1 MIWSAR
7 DLSNALNIEV
17 HPDIHGGQVQFNSN
31 SVTDGDLFIA
41 LKRANDGHNYA
52 LHALERRANAVI
64 ISQEITGLPDE
75 KVIMVSDTLTALHQM
90 AEYKRK
96 KSQAKFIGVT
106 GSSGKTGTK
115 EAIKTVLSHFGS
127 TFASRGNFNNHLG
140 VSINLASLPD
150 DIEYAV
156 FEMGMNHPGEIR
168 ALTKMV
174 RPDISVIT
182 TISEA
187 HLEFFQ
193 SQLHLV
199 DAKCEIFEG
208 MSKDGIAVIDLD
220 SPYYNRV
227 LQNLKQLSINNIYS
241 FGTSPY
247 ADCSLISYEYQQIT
261 KQVRLRYSIHNIV
274 NSGEVDSRSDGATPI
289 NNRQALSDDV
299 TNFSSI
305 DYTKIDI
312 KIPLVPEH
320 YARNYTITLQM
331 SAILNLDIN
340 VAARQLSK
348 ILLMDGRG
356 KLINAKYHGQDYQII
371 CDYYNANPESVKAA
385 LLYLKQLS
393 GKKKIAIIGDMLELG
408 DNSIKFH
415 KDLIPAILDSGANRV
430 FLVGNNTQY
439 IYQSLPDKIEKI
451 HFDNVD
457 LLIENLSKLLK
468 GNELIL
474 IKGSNSTQL
483 SKIIQS
489 FELH

>member
-31 SVTDGDLFIA
+31 SVTYGDLFIA
-41 LKRANDGHNYA
+41 LKGDNDGHNYA
-52 LHALERRANAVI
+52 LHALERGANAVI
-64 ISQEITGLPDE
+64 ISQEITGLPNE
-75 KVIMVSDTLTALHQM
+75 KVIMVPDTLTALHQM
-90 AEYKRK
+90 AEYKRQ

-140 VSINLASLPD
+140 VPINLASLPD

-220 SPYYNRV
+220 SPYYNQV

-261 KQVRLRYSIHNIV
+261 QQVRLRYSIHN
-274 NSGEVDSRSDGATPI
+274 
-289 NNRQALSDDV
+289 
-299 TNFSSI
+299 
-305 DYTKIDI
+305 TKIDI
-312 KIPLVPEH
+312 EIPLVPEH
-320 YARNYTITLQM
+320 YARNYTIALQM

-439 IYQSLPDKIEKI
+439 IYQSLPNEIEKI

>member
-41 LKRANDGHNYA
+41 LKGANDGHNYA
-52 LHALERRANAVI
+52 LHALERGANAVI
-64 ISQEITGLPDE
+64 ISQEITGLPNE
-75 KVIMVSDTLTALHQM
+75 KVIMVPDTLTALHQM
-90 AEYKRK
+90 AEYKRQ

-140 VSINLASLPD
+140 VPINLASLPD

-220 SPYYNRV
+220 SPYYNQV

-261 KQVRLRYSIHNIV
+261 QQVRLRYSIHN
-274 NSGEVDSRSDGATPI
+274 
-289 NNRQALSDDV
+289 
-299 TNFSSI
+299 
-305 DYTKIDI
+305 TKIDI
-312 KIPLVPEH
+312 EIPLVPEH
-320 YARNYTITLQM
+320 YARNYTIALQM

-408 DNSIKFH
+408 DNAIKFH

-439 IYQSLPDKIEKI
+439 IYQSLPNEIEKI

>member
-41 LKRANDGHNYA
+41 LKGANDGHNYA
-52 LHALERRANAVI
+52 LHALERGANAVI

-75 KVIMVSDTLTALHQM
+75 KVIMVPDTLTALHQM

-140 VSINLASLPD
+140 VPINLASLSD

-168 ALTKMV
+168 TLTKMV

-220 SPYYNRV
+220 SLYYNRV

-261 KQVRLRYSIHNIV
+261 QQVRLRYSIHN
-274 NSGEVDSRSDGATPI
+274 
-289 NNRQALSDDV
+289 
-299 TNFSSI
+299 
-305 DYTKIDI
+305 TKIDI
-312 KIPLVPEH
+312 EIPLVPEH
-320 YARNYTITLQM
+320 YARNYTIALQM

-356 KLINAKYHGQDYQII
+356 KLINAKYHGLDYQII

-439 IYQSLPDKIEKI
+439 IYQSLPDEIEKI

-457 LLIENLSKLLK
+457 LLIENLSRLLK

>member
-31 SVTDGDLFIA
+31 SVTYGDLFIA
-41 LKRANDGHNYA
+41 LKGANDGHNYA
-52 LHALERRANAVI
+52 LHALERGANAVI
-64 ISQEITGLPDE
+64 ISQEITGLPNE
-75 KVIMVSDTLTALHQM
+75 KVIMVPDTLTALHQM
-90 AEYKRK
+90 AEYKRQ

-140 VSINLASLPD
+140 VPINLASLPD

-220 SPYYNRV
+220 SPYYNQV

-261 KQVRLRYSIHNIV
+261 QQVRLRYSIHN
-274 NSGEVDSRSDGATPI
+274 
-289 NNRQALSDDV
+289 
-299 TNFSSI
+299 
-305 DYTKIDI
+305 TKIDI
-312 KIPLVPEH
+312 EIPLVPEH
-320 YARNYTITLQM
+320 YARNYTIALQM

-439 IYQSLPDKIEKI
+439 IYQSLPNEIEKI

>member
-41 LKRANDGHNYA
+41 LKGANDGHNYA
-52 LHALERRANAVI
+52 LHALERGANAVI

-75 KVIMVSDTLTALHQM
+75 KVIMVPDTLTALHQM
-90 AEYKRK
+90 AEYKRQ

-140 VSINLASLPD
+140 VPINLASLPD

-168 ALTKMV
+168 TLTKMV
-174 RPDISVIT
+174 KPDISVIT

-261 KQVRLRYSIHNIV
+261 QQVRLRYSIHN
-274 NSGEVDSRSDGATPI
+274 
-289 NNRQALSDDV
+289 
-299 TNFSSI
+299 
-305 DYTKIDI
+305 TKIDI

-320 YARNYTITLQM
+320 YARNYTIALQM

-340 VAARQLSK
+340 VAARQLNK

-439 IYQSLPDKIEKI
+439 IYQSLPDEIEKI

>member
-7 DLSNALNIEV
+7 DLNNALNIEV

-41 LKRANDGHNYA
+41 LKGANDGHNYA
-52 LHALERRANAVI
+52 LHALERGANAVI
-64 ISQEITGLPDE
+64 ISQEIAGLPDE
-75 KVIMVSDTLTALHQM
+75 KVIMVPDTLTALHQM
-90 AEYKRK
+90 AEYKRQ

-140 VSINLASLPD
+140 VPINLASLPD

-220 SPYYNRV
+220 SPYYNQV

-261 KQVRLRYSIHNIV
+261 QQVRLRYSIHN
-274 NSGEVDSRSDGATPI
+274 
-289 NNRQALSDDV
+289 
-299 TNFSSI
+299 
-305 DYTKIDI
+305 TKIDI
-312 KIPLVPEH
+312 EIPLVPEH
-320 YARNYTITLQM
+320 YARNYTIALQM

-340 VAARQLSK
+340 VAARQLNK

-439 IYQSLPDKIEKI
+439 IYQSLPDEIEKI

>member
-7 DLSNALNIEV
+7 DLNNALNIEV

-41 LKRANDGHNYA
+41 LKGANDGHNYA
-52 LHALERRANAVI
+52 LHALERGANAVI

-75 KVIMVSDTLTALHQM
+75 KVIMVPDTLTALHQM
-90 AEYKRK
+90 AEYKRQ

-140 VSINLASLPD
+140 VPINLASLPD

-199 DAKCEIFEG
+199 DAKCKIFEG

-261 KQVRLRYSIHNIV
+261 QQVRLRYSIHN
-274 NSGEVDSRSDGATPI
+274 
-289 NNRQALSDDV
+289 
-299 TNFSSI
+299 
-305 DYTKIDI
+305 TKIDI
-312 KIPLVPEH
+312 EIPLIPEH
-320 YARNYTITLQM
+320 YARNYTIALQM

-348 ILLMDGRG
+348 IVLMDGRG

-439 IYQSLPDKIEKI
+439 IYQSLPDEIEKI

>member
-1 MIWSAR
+1 MIWSAK
-7 DLSNALNIEV
+7 DLSSALNIEV
-17 HPDIHGGQVQFNSN
+17 HPDIHGGQIQFNSK
-31 SVTDGDLFIA
+31 SVTNGDLFIA
-41 LKRANDGHNYA
+41 LKGASDGHNYA
-52 LHALERRANAVI
+52 LQSLERGANAVI
-64 ISQEITGLPDE
+64 ISQEIKDLPDE
-75 KVIMVSDTLTALHQM
+75 KVIMVPDTLTALHQM
-90 AEYKRK
+90 AEYKRQ
-96 KSQAKFIGVT
+96 KSQAKFIGIT

-115 EAIKTVLSHFGS
+115 EAIKTILSYFGS

-140 VSINLASLPD
+140 VPINLASMPD
-150 DIEYAV
+150 NIEYAV

-168 ALTKMV
+168 KLTRMV
-174 RPDISVIT
+174 RPNISVIT

-220 SPYYNRV
+220 SQYYNRV
-227 LQNLKQLSINNIYS
+227 LHNLKQLSINNIYS
-241 FGTSPY
+241 FGKSPY
-247 ADCSLISYEYQQIT
+247 ADSSLTSYEYQQIER
-261 KQVRLRYSIHNIV
+261 QVRLRYSIHN
-274 NSGEVDSRSDGATPI
+274 
-289 NNRQALSDDV
+289 
-299 TNFSSI
+299 
-305 DYTKIDI
+305 TKIDI

-320 YARNYTITLQM
+320 YAKNYTIALQM

-340 VAARQLSK
+340 ATARQLSK
-348 ILLMDGRG
+348 ISLIEGRG
-356 KLINAKYHGQDYQII
+356 KLIHAKYHGQEYQII

-393 GKKKIAIIGDMLELG
+393 GGKKVAIIGDMLELG

-415 KDLIPAILDSGANRV
+415 TDLIPAILDSGTNRV
-430 FLVGNNTQY
+430 FLVGNNTKY
-439 IYQSLPDKIEKI
+439 IYQSLPNEIEKI

-489 FELH
+489 FGLQQ

>member
-1 MIWSAR
+1 M
-7 DLSNALNIEV
+7 EV

-41 LKRANDGHNYA
+41 LKGANDGHNYA
-52 LHALERRANAVI
+52 LHALERGANAVI

-75 KVIMVSDTLTALHQM
+75 KVIMVPDTLTALHQM
-90 AEYKRK
+90 AEYKRQ

-140 VSINLASLPD
+140 VPINLASLPD

-208 MSKDGIAVIDLD
+208 MSKDGIAGIAVIDLD

-261 KQVRLRYSIHNIV
+261 QQVRLRYSIHN
-274 NSGEVDSRSDGATPI
+274 
-289 NNRQALSDDV
+289 
-299 TNFSSI
+299 
-305 DYTKIDI
+305 TKIDI

-320 YARNYTITLQM
+320 YARNYTIALQM

-340 VAARQLSK
+340 VAARQLNK

-439 IYQSLPDKIEKI
+439 IYQSLPNEIEKI

>member
-1 MIWSAR
+1 MIWSAK
-7 DLSNALNIEV
+7 DLSSALNIKV
-17 HPDIHGGQVQFNSN
+17 HPDIHGGQIQFNSN

-41 LKRANDGHNYA
+41 LKGASDGHNYV
-52 LHALERRANAVI
+52 LHALERGANAVI
-64 ISQEITGLPDE
+64 ISQEVKGLPSE
-75 KVIMVSDTLTALHQM
+75 KVIMVPDTLTALHQM

-115 EAIKTVLSHFGS
+115 EAIKTILSYFGP

-140 VSINLASLPD
+140 VPINLASMPD

-168 ALTKMV
+168 ELTKMV
-174 RPDISVIT
+174 RPNISVIT

-208 MSKDGIAVIDLD
+208 MPKDGIAVIDLD

-227 LQNLKQLSINNIYS
+227 LQNLKQLSISNIYS
-241 FGTSPY
+241 FGKSPC
-247 ADCSLISYEYQQIT
+247 ADSSLTSYEYQQIEQ
-261 KQVRLRYSIHNIV
+261 QVRLRYSIHN
-274 NSGEVDSRSDGATPI
+274 
-289 NNRQALSDDV
+289 
-299 TNFSSI
+299 
-305 DYTKIDI
+305 TKIDI

-320 YARNYTITLQM
+320 YARNYTIVLQI
-331 SAILNLDIN
+331 SAILNLDVN
-340 VAARQLSK
+340 AAARQLSK
-348 ILLMDGRG
+348 ISLIEGRG

-393 GKKKIAIIGDMLELG
+393 GEKKVAIIGDMLELG
-408 DNSIKFH
+408 DHSIKFH
-415 KDLIPAILDSGANRV
+415 QDLIPAILDSGASRV
-430 FLVGNNTQY
+430 FLVGNHTKY
-439 IYQSLPDKIEKI
+439 IYQSLPDEIEKI
-451 HFDNVD
+451 HFDNVN

-489 FELH
+489 FELQQ

>member
-41 LKRANDGHNYA
+41 LKGANDGHNYA
-52 LHALERRANAVI
+52 LHALERGANAVI

-75 KVIMVSDTLTALHQM
+75 KVIMVPDTLTALHQT

-140 VSINLASLPD
+140 VPINLASLPD

-261 KQVRLRYSIHNIV
+261 QQVRLRYSIHN
-274 NSGEVDSRSDGATPI
+274 
-289 NNRQALSDDV
+289 
-299 TNFSSI
+299 
-305 DYTKIDI
+305 TKIDI
-312 KIPLVPEH
+312 KILLVPEH
-320 YARNYTITLQM
+320 YARNYTIALQM

-356 KLINAKYHGQDYQII
+356 KLINAKYHDQDYQII

-439 IYQSLPDKIEKI
+439 IYQSLPDEIEKI

>member
-41 LKRANDGHNYA
+41 LKGGANDGHNYA
-52 LHALERRANAVI
+52 LHALERGANAVI

-90 AEYKRK
+90 AEYKRQ

-115 EAIKTVLSHFGS
+115 EAIKTVLNHFGS

-140 VSINLASLPD
+140 VPINLASLPD

-261 KQVRLRYSIHNIV
+261 QQVRLRYSIHN
-274 NSGEVDSRSDGATPI
+274 
-289 NNRQALSDDV
+289 
-299 TNFSSI
+299 
-305 DYTKIDI
+305 TKIDI

-320 YARNYTITLQM
+320 YARNYTIALQM

-439 IYQSLPDKIEKI
+439 IYQSLPDEIEKI

>member
-7 DLSNALNIEV
+7 DLNNALNIEV

-31 SVTDGDLFIA
+31 SVTDGDLFIV
-41 LKRANDGHNYA
+41 LKGANDGHNYA
-52 LHALERRANAVI
+52 LHALERGANAVI

-75 KVIMVSDTLTALHQM
+75 KVIMVPDTLTALHQM
-90 AEYKRK
+90 AEYKRQ

-140 VSINLASLPD
+140 VPINLASLPD

-168 ALTKMV
+168 TLTKMV

-261 KQVRLRYSIHNIV
+261 QQVRLRYSIHN
-274 NSGEVDSRSDGATPI
+274 
-289 NNRQALSDDV
+289 
-299 TNFSSI
+299 
-305 DYTKIDI
+305 TKIDI
-312 KIPLVPEH
+312 EIPLVPEH
-320 YARNYTITLQM
+320 YARNYTIALQM

-439 IYQSLPDKIEKI
+439 IYQSLPDEIEKI

>member
-41 LKRANDGHNYA
+41 LKGANDGHNYA
-52 LHALERRANAVI
+52 LHALERGANAVI
-64 ISQEITGLPDE
+64 ISQEITGLPNE
-75 KVIMVSDTLTALHQM
+75 KVIMVPDTLTALHQM
-90 AEYKRK
+90 AEYKRQ

-140 VSINLASLPD
+140 VPINLASLPD

-220 SPYYNRV
+220 SPYYNQV

-261 KQVRLRYSIHNIV
+261 QQVRLRYSIHN
-274 NSGEVDSRSDGATPI
+274 
-289 NNRQALSDDV
+289 
-299 TNFSSI
+299 
-305 DYTKIDI
+305 TKIDI
-312 KIPLVPEH
+312 EIPLVPEH
-320 YARNYTITLQM
+320 YARNYTIALQM

-439 IYQSLPDKIEKI
+439 IYQSLPNEIEKI

>member
-41 LKRANDGHNYA
+41 LKGANDGHNYA
-52 LHALERRANAVI
+52 LHALERGANALI

-75 KVIMVSDTLTALHQM
+75 KVIMVPDTLTALHQM
-90 AEYKRK
+90 AEYKRQ

-115 EAIKTVLSHFGS
+115 EAIKTVLNHFGS

-140 VSINLASLPD
+140 APINLASLPD

-168 ALTKMV
+168 TLTKMV

-227 LQNLKQLSINNIYS
+227 LQNLKKLSINNIYS

-261 KQVRLRYSIHNIV
+261 QQVRLRYSIHN
-274 NSGEVDSRSDGATPI
+274 
-289 NNRQALSDDV
+289 
-299 TNFSSI
+299 
-305 DYTKIDI
+305 TKIDI

-320 YARNYTITLQM
+320 YARNYTIALQM

-408 DNSIKFH
+408 DNSIKFY

-439 IYQSLPDKIEKI
+439 IYQSLPDEIEKI

>member
-41 LKRANDGHNYA
+41 LKGANDGHNYA
-52 LHALERRANAVI
+52 LHALERGANAVI

-75 KVIMVSDTLTALHQM
+75 KVIMVPDTLTALHQM
-90 AEYKRK
+90 AEYKRQ

-115 EAIKTVLSHFGS
+115 EAIKTVLNHFGS

-140 VSINLASLPD
+140 VPINLASLPD

-168 ALTKMV
+168 VLTKMV

-261 KQVRLRYSIHNIV
+261 QQVRLRYSIHN
-274 NSGEVDSRSDGATPI
+274 
-289 NNRQALSDDV
+289 
-299 TNFSSI
+299 
-305 DYTKIDI
+305 TKIDI

-320 YARNYTITLQM
+320 YARNYTIALQM

-439 IYQSLPDKIEKI
+439 IYQSLPDEIEKI

>member
-1 MIWSAR
+1 MIWSVR

-41 LKRANDGHNYA
+41 LKGANDGHNYA
-52 LHALERRANAVI
+52 LHALERGANAVI

-75 KVIMVSDTLTALHQM
+75 KVIMVPDTLTALHQM
-90 AEYKRK
+90 AEYKRQ

-140 VSINLASLPD
+140 VPINLASLPD

-261 KQVRLRYSIHNIV
+261 QQVRLRYSIHN
-274 NSGEVDSRSDGATPI
+274 
-289 NNRQALSDDV
+289 
-299 TNFSSI
+299 
-305 DYTKIDI
+305 TKIDI
-312 KIPLVPEH
+312 EIPLVPEH
-320 YARNYTITLQM
+320 YARNYTIALQM

-408 DNSIKFH
+408 GNSIKFH

-439 IYQSLPDKIEKI
+439 IYQSLPNEIEKI

>member
-41 LKRANDGHNYA
+41 LKGANDGHNYA
-52 LHALERRANAVI
+52 LHALERGANAVI

-75 KVIMVSDTLTALHQM
+75 KVIMVPDTLTALHQM
-90 AEYKRK
+90 AEYKRQ

-140 VSINLASLPD
+140 VPINLASLPD

-168 ALTKMV
+168 TLTKMV
-174 RPDISVIT
+174 KPDISVIT

-261 KQVRLRYSIHNIV
+261 QQVRLRYSIHN
-274 NSGEVDSRSDGATPI
+274 
-289 NNRQALSDDV
+289 
-299 TNFSSI
+299 
-305 DYTKIDI
+305 TKIDI

-320 YARNYTITLQM
+320 YARNYTIALQM

-340 VAARQLSK
+340 VAARQLNK

-430 FLVGNNTQY
+430 FLVGNNIQY
-439 IYQSLPDKIEKI
+439 IYQSLPDEIEKI

>member
-31 SVTDGDLFIA
+31 FVTDGDLFIA
-41 LKRANDGHNYA
+41 LKGANDGHNYA
-52 LHALERRANAVI
+52 LHALERGANAVI
-64 ISQEITGLPDE
+64 ISQEITGLPNE
-75 KVIMVSDTLTALHQM
+75 KVIMVPDTLTALHQM
-90 AEYKRK
+90 AEYKRQ

-140 VSINLASLPD
+140 VPINLASLPD

-168 ALTKMV
+168 TLTKMV
-174 RPDISVIT
+174 KPDISVIT

-208 MSKDGIAVIDLD
+208 MSKDSIAVIDLD

-261 KQVRLRYSIHNIV
+261 QQVRLRYSIHN
-274 NSGEVDSRSDGATPI
+274 
-289 NNRQALSDDV
+289 
-299 TNFSSI
+299 
-305 DYTKIDI
+305 TKIDI
-312 KIPLVPEH
+312 EIPLVPEH
-320 YARNYTITLQM
+320 YARNYTIALQM

-439 IYQSLPDKIEKI
+439 IYQSLPDEIEKI

>member
-1 MIWSAR
+1 MIWSAK
-7 DLSNALNIEV
+7 DLSSALNIKV
-17 HPDIHGGQVQFNSN
+17 HPDIHGGQIQFNSN

-41 LKRANDGHNYA
+41 LKGASDGHNYA
-52 LHALERRANAVI
+52 LHALERGANAVI
-64 ISQEITGLPDE
+64 ISQEIEGLPE
-75 KVIMVSDTLTALHQM
+75 TKAIKVSDTLAALHQM

-96 KSQAKFIGVT
+96 KSQAKFIGIT

-115 EAIKTVLSHFGS
+115 EAIKTVLSYFGS

-140 VSINLASLPD
+140 VPINLASMPD

-168 ALTKMV
+168 ELTKMI
-174 RPDISVIT
+174 RPNISVIT

-208 MSKDGIAVIDLD
+208 MSEDGIAIIDLD
-220 SPYYNRV
+220 SPYYNRI
-227 LQNLKQLSINNIYS
+227 LHNLEQLSINNIYS
-241 FGTSPY
+241 FGKSPY
-247 ADCSLISYEYQQIT
+247 ADSSLTSYEQIGQ
-261 KQVRLRYSIHNIV
+261 QVRLRYSIHN
-274 NSGEVDSRSDGATPI
+274 S
-289 NNRQALSDDV
+289 
-299 TNFSSI
+299 
-305 DYTKIDI
+305 KIDI
-312 KIPLVPEH
+312 NIPLVPEH
-320 YARNYTITLQM
+320 YARNYTIALQI

-348 ILLMDGRG
+348 IVLMDGRG
-356 KLINAKYHGQDYQII
+356 KLINAKYHGQDYRII

-393 GKKKIAIIGDMLELG
+393 GEKKVAIIGNMLELG
-408 DNSIKFH
+408 DNSIKLH
-415 KDLIPAILDSGANRV
+415 KDLVPAILDSGANRV
-430 FLVGNNTQY
+430 FLVGNYTKY
-439 IYQSLPDKIEKI
+439 IYQSLPEEIEKL

-483 SKIIQS
+483 SKIIQF
-489 FELH
+489 FELHQ

>member
-1 MIWSAR
+1 MIWSVR
-7 DLSNALNIEV
+7 DLSNALNIEL

-41 LKRANDGHNYA
+41 LKGANDGHNYA
-52 LHALERRANAVI
+52 LHALERGANAVI

-75 KVIMVSDTLTALHQM
+75 KVIMVPDTLTALHQM
-90 AEYKRK
+90 AEYKRQ

-140 VSINLASLPD
+140 VPINLASLPD

-247 ADCSLISYEYQQIT
+247 SDCSLISYEYQQIT
-261 KQVRLRYSIHNIV
+261 QQVRLRYSIHN
-274 NSGEVDSRSDGATPI
+274 
-289 NNRQALSDDV
+289 
-299 TNFSSI
+299 
-305 DYTKIDI
+305 TKIDI
-312 KIPLVPEH
+312 EIPLVPEH
-320 YARNYTITLQM
+320 YARNYTIALQM

-439 IYQSLPDKIEKI
+439 IYQSLPDEIEKI

>member
-1 MIWSAR
+1 MIWSVR

-41 LKRANDGHNYA
+41 LKGANDGHNYA
-52 LHALERRANAVI
+52 LHALERGANAVI

-75 KVIMVSDTLTALHQM
+75 KVIMVPDTLTALHQM
-90 AEYKRK
+90 AEYKRQ

-140 VSINLASLPD
+140 VPINLASLPD

-208 MSKDGIAVIDLD
+208 MSKDGIAGIAVIDLD

-261 KQVRLRYSIHNIV
+261 QQVRLRYSIHN
-274 NSGEVDSRSDGATPI
+274 
-289 NNRQALSDDV
+289 
-299 TNFSSI
+299 
-305 DYTKIDI
+305 TKIDI

-320 YARNYTITLQM
+320 YARNYTIALQM

-340 VAARQLSK
+340 VAARQLNK

-439 IYQSLPDKIEKI
+439 IYQSLPNEIEKI

>member
-1 MIWSAR
+1 MIWSAK
-7 DLSNALNIEV
+7 DLSSAMNIEV
-17 HPDIHGGQVQFNSN
+17 HPDIHGGQIQFNSN

-41 LKRANDGHNYA
+41 LKGASDGHNYA
-52 LHALERRANAVI
+52 LHALERGANAVI
-64 ISQEITGLPDE
+64 ISREIKGLPDE
-75 KVIMVSDTLTALHQM
+75 KVIKVSDTLTALHQM

-96 KSQAKFIGVT
+96 KSQAKFIGIT

-115 EAIKTVLSHFGS
+115 EAIKTVLSYFGT

-140 VSINLASLPD
+140 VPINLASMPD
-150 DIEYAV
+150 DIEYAI
-156 FEMGMNHPGEIR
+156 FEMGMNHSGEIR
-168 ALTKMV
+168 ELTKMV
-174 RPDISVIT
+174 RPNISVIT

-208 MSKDGIAVIDLD
+208 MPKDGIAVIDLD

-247 ADCSLISYEYQQIT
+247 ADSSLTSYEYQQIEQ
-261 KQVRLRYSIHNIV
+261 QVRLRYSIHN
-274 NSGEVDSRSDGATPI
+274 SRI
-289 NNRQALSDDV
+289 DV
-299 TNFSSI
+299 
-305 DYTKIDI
+305 

-320 YARNYTITLQM
+320 YARNYTIALQI

-340 VAARQLSK
+340 AAARQLSK
-348 ILLMDGRG
+348 VSLIEGRG

-393 GKKKIAIIGDMLELG
+393 GEKKVAIIGDMLELG

-415 KDLIPAILDSGANRV
+415 QDLVPAILDSGANRV
-430 FLVGNNTQY
+430 FLVGNNSKY

-451 HFDNVD
+451 HFDNVN

-489 FELH
+489 FELPQ

>member
-41 LKRANDGHNYA
+41 LKGANDGHNYA
-52 LHALERRANAVI
+52 LHALERGANAVI

-75 KVIMVSDTLTALHQM
+75 KVIMVPDTLTALHQM
-90 AEYKRK
+90 AEYKRQ

-115 EAIKTVLSHFGS
+115 EAIKTVLNHFGS

-140 VSINLASLPD
+140 VPINLASLPD

-168 ALTKMV
+168 TLTKMV

-261 KQVRLRYSIHNIV
+261 QQVRLRYSIHN
-274 NSGEVDSRSDGATPI
+274 
-289 NNRQALSDDV
+289 
-299 TNFSSI
+299 
-305 DYTKIDI
+305 TKIDI

-320 YARNYTITLQM
+320 YARNYTIALQM

-439 IYQSLPDKIEKI
+439 IYQSLPDEIEKI

>member
-41 LKRANDGHNYA
+41 LKGANDGHNYA
-52 LHALERRANAVI
+52 LHALERGANALI

-75 KVIMVSDTLTALHQM
+75 KVIMVPDTLTALHQM
-90 AEYKRK
+90 AEYKRQ

-115 EAIKTVLSHFGS
+115 EAIKTVLNHFGS

-140 VSINLASLPD
+140 VPINLASLPD

-168 ALTKMV
+168 VLTKMV

-261 KQVRLRYSIHNIV
+261 QQVRLRYSIHN
-274 NSGEVDSRSDGATPI
+274 
-289 NNRQALSDDV
+289 
-299 TNFSSI
+299 
-305 DYTKIDI
+305 TKIDI

-320 YARNYTITLQM
+320 YARNYTIALQM

-439 IYQSLPDKIEKI
+439 IYQSLPDEIEKI

>member
-41 LKRANDGHNYA
+41 LKGANDGHNYA
-52 LHALERRANAVI
+52 LHALERGANALI

-75 KVIMVSDTLTALHQM
+75 KVIMVPDTLTALHQM
-90 AEYKRK
+90 AEYKRQ

-115 EAIKTVLSHFGS
+115 EAIKTVLNHFGS

-140 VSINLASLPD
+140 VPINLASLPD

-168 ALTKMV
+168 TLTKMV

-261 KQVRLRYSIHNIV
+261 QQVRLRYSIHN
-274 NSGEVDSRSDGATPI
+274 
-289 NNRQALSDDV
+289 
-299 TNFSSI
+299 
-305 DYTKIDI
+305 TKIDI

-320 YARNYTITLQM
+320 YARNYTIALQM

-439 IYQSLPDKIEKI
+439 IYQSLPDEIEKI